1 MKTST
6 KVLTASIVS
15 VIVAGTSLTAL
26 SNQSNG
32 GKGHGCDDLTIEQV
46 NQAAVTPEQAM
57 SIALADIPGKVVEAE
72 MEMEDGALVW
82 EIEILNNENQVYEF
96 EIDAKDGRILEKE
109 LDDH

>member
-15 VIVAGTSLTAL
+15 VILAGTSVAAF
-26 SNQSNG
+26 S
-32 GKGHGCDDLTIEQV
+32 GKSGHGHDDLTFEQV
-46 NQAAVTPEQAM
+46 NQATVSPEQAM
-57 SIALADIPGKVVEAE
+57 SIALADISGKVIEAE
-72 MEMEDGALVW
+72 MEMENDTLIW
-82 EIEILNNENQVYEF
+82 EIEVLNNENQVYEF